1 MIRPRARST
10 LAPALRLL
18 IAVVLLALTAAPAA
32 AATCPDG
39 ARCGSIRVPLDHA
52 GAVPG
57 TLPLSYAIL
66 PATGT
71 STGTI
76 AVLTGG
82 PGQSAVPYADMLRD
96 VLKPLRQTHDV
107 VLVDQRGTGASG
119 AVACDF
125 DGEDAVGDCVKK
137 LGPKRAFLTSAES
150 ARDLEDLRAALG
162 LERLTLFGVSYGTKV
177 AGEYARRFPERT
189 AAVVLDSPV
198 GVDGIDFIDVGGIQA
213 LPRVLR
219 ETCAA
224 GPCAGTVRDP
234 AASLYAAV
242 DRMRRK
248 PPGDFAEREVRRTAE
263 DAVLFV
269 VAQADA
275 DPGLRA
281 DLPAALASLARGD
294 VVPLG
299 HTQTRLFDVLLN
311 DDPEFDD
318 VEPEDLFTES
328 RFYAT
333 ACLESFLPW
342 SPSSRPATRAA
353 ARRKYFAALGA
364 RPFAPFRPSVVW
376 RNSALT
382 ACEEWPAT
390 AAPEPVPA
398 AGPDVPVLV
407 LSGRADLRTPLE
419 LAQRVAAEYPRATL
433 LDVPHVGHS
442 VLTSDPHGCALN
454 GLVTFLAGGV
464 PAPCTGG
471 PALPARPYLP
481 VELGSK
487 SRAEAVAITIEGV
500 RHDVK
505 ATELLLEG
513 RRKFDVQGLRGGQVR
528 AQRGRL
534 RLLAVEWLRGVEVSG
549 TLSAQGNGRLTL
561 DGRAGLRG
569 TIVVRA
575 SSRARGSLKNGRCV

>member
-1 MIRPRARST
+1 M
-10 LAPALRLL
+10 
-18 IAVVLLALTAAPAA
+18 AVVLLALTAAPAA
-32 AATCPDG
+32 AATCPDE
-39 ARCGSIRVPLDHA
+39 ARCASIRVPLDHS

-57 TLPLSYAIL
+57 TLPLSYAVL

-71 STGTI
+71 PTGTI
-76 AVLTGG
+76 AILTGG
-82 PGQSAVPYADMLRD
+82 PGQSAVPYAGLLRE
-96 VLKPLRQTHDV
+96 VTNPLRRTHDV
-107 VLVDQRGTGASG
+107 LLVDQRGTGASG

-125 DGEDAVGDCVKK
+125 EGDNPVRACVRK
-137 LGPKRAFLTSAES
+137 LGRKRAFLTSAES

-162 LERLTLFGVSYGTKV
+162 VERLTLFGVSYGTKV
-177 AGEYARRFPERT
+177 AGEYARRFPGRT

-198 GVDGIDFIDVGGIQA
+198 GVDGMDFIDVGGIQA

-234 AASLYAAV
+234 AAALYAAV

-248 PPGDFAEREVRRTAE
+248 PPGEFGAREVRKTAE
-263 DAVLFV
+263 DALLFV
-269 VAQADA
+269 VAQADV

-294 VVPLG
+294 IVPLG
-299 HTQTRLFDVLLN
+299 HTQSRLLDAVLA
-311 DDPEFDD
+311 DDPELDD
-318 VEPEDLFTES
+318 EIEPEDLFTES
-328 RFYAT
+328 RFFAT

-342 SPSSRPATRAA
+342 SPASRPATRKA
-353 ARRKYFAALGA
+353 ARRAYFAALGA

-390 AAPEPVPA
+390 AVPEPVPA

-419 LAQRVAAEYPRATL
+419 LAQRVAAAYPRATL

-454 GLVTFLAGGV
+454 GLITFLAGGV

-471 PALPARPYLP
+471 PQLPGRPYLP
-481 VELGSK
+481 VELGAK
-487 SRAEAVAITIEGV
+487 TRAEAVAITIEGA

-505 ATELLLEG
+505 ATELLLDG
-513 RRKFDVQGLRGGQVR
+513 RRRFQVQGLRGGVVQAR
-528 AQRGRL
+528 RGRL
-534 RLLAVEWLRGVEVSG
+534 RLREVEWFRGVAVSG
-549 TLSAQGNGRLTL
+549 TLSAQGNGRLRVE
-561 DGRAGLRG
+561 GPAGLRG
-569 TIVVRA
+569 TTRVQGFQPI
-575 SSRARGSLKNGRCV
+575 